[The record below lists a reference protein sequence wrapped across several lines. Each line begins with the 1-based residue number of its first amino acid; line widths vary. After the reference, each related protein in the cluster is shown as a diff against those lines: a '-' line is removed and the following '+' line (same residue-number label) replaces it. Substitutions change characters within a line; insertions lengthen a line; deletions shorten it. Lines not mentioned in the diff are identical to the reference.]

1 MERLFNKEN
10 TLGEVISEMKKRLS
24 DGGIDITPLK
34 KLIHEMVDEKKIRE
48 SGMEFCLLTF
58 SISDMKE
65 LDLSIHD
72 IPEGLLED
80 FLLAS
85 AYLIGFKNEKL
96 HGRTYVDGGVIN
108 NVPTGSLAKRG
119 YKNLIQIRI

>member
-1 MERLFNKEN
+1 M
-10 TLGEVISEMKKRLS
+10 
-24 DGGIDITPLK
+24 
-34 KLIHEMVDEKKIRE
+34 DEKKIRE

-85 AYLIGFKNEKL
+85 AYLIGFKNENCTEERMWMAESSTMCRQAHL
-96 HGRTYVDGGVIN
+96 
-108 NVPTGSLAKRG
+108 
-119 YKNLIQIRI
+119 